1 MGKTRPPFNAS
12 ALALI
17 SLAFAIATFAGG
29 KKQRDWITGTL
40 LSVSKDPETAI
51 TSATRAISQAEDIVN
66 RRLQYTVDTAGA
78 TYVLKV
84 FNPTPPG
91 SSTRLPPPQVPDI
104 RVGDK
109 VEIAVKKNEAWLL
122 DTAGKEHLCTVLKRI
137 EKLQ

>member
-1 MGKTRPPFNAS
+1 MGKIRPPFNAS

-17 SLAFAIATFAGG
+17 SLALAIATFAGA
-29 KKQRDWITGTL
+29 KKQRDWIPGTL
-40 LSVSKDPETAI
+40 LSVSKDAETAI

-66 RRLQYTVDTAGA
+66 RRLQYTVDTPGA